1 MCGEQPLELYWWSA
15 HSGSSP
21 RVRGAVRSALL
32 GLGFVGIIPACA
44 GSSDCLRLHTIAHK
58 DHPRVCGEQGIIF
71 DSDAVDEGSSPRVR
85 GAGVEIHFAVEGLG
99 IIPAC
104 AGSSDPRSQ
113 CPDLTWDHP
122 RVCGE
127 QLCADTSMS
136 QRSGSSPR
144 VRGADLKIPAQN
156 TLSL

>member
-85 GAGVEIHFAVEGLG
+85 GAENLFDGRAPKDG

-104 AGSSDPRSQ
+104 AGSRLFKLPRGGI
-113 CPDLTWDHP
+113 L
-122 RVCGE
+122 
-127 QLCADTSMS
+127 
-136 QRSGSSPR
+136 
-144 VRGADLKIPAQN
+144 
-156 TLSL
+156 